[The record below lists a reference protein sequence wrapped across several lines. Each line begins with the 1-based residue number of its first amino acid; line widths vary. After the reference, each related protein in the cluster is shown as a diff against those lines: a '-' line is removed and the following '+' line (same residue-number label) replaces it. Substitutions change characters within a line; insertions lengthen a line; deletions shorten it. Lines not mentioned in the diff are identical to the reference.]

1 MEQHVALWNSCL
13 DIIKDNVAAK
23 DYETWFEPIVPLSF
37 DNHNL
42 TLCVPS
48 PFFYEYIEDHF
59 AIYIHKAIKHIVGEG
74 IHLLYK
80 VTVDNSNHEHG
91 ATTLPAT
98 AAKDTPQ
105 LQPALVTQNPV
116 KHESF
121 DPQLNPHYTFENYI
135 EGVGNKLARS
145 VGITIARNPGNTAFN
160 PMFIYGESA
169 VGKTHLANAIGV
181 AIKNQFP
188 QKRVLYIPAH
198 DFQNQFIYAT
208 LNKMS
213 QDFLYFYQTIDVLI
227 IDDIQ
232 ELAGKKS
239 TLNTFF
245 HIFNHLHQLGK
256 QLIMCSDREPQ
267 ELDGIEDR
275 LISRFKWGL
284 TAKIEKPDFALRKA
298 ILKHRIYTDGLTVP
312 EDVIDY
318 IAQNITNNIR
328 DLEGVLISILAHST
342 LLNADINLQLAQHI
356 IGNSAKPDTET
367 ATNALSIKRICDIVC
382 HYYALPIEEINSKSR
397 KQTVS
402 EARQVAMYLARNHT
416 NFPLQQIGQEIGRR
430 DYSTVHHACKT
441 IKNQMDVDTMF
452 CQKIHDIEDLIH
464 Q

>member
-1 MEQHVALWNSCL
+1 MEQHVELWNRCL
-13 DIIKDNVAAK
+13 EIIRGKIETE
-23 DYETWFEPIVPLSF
+23 DYKTWFLPVVPLSYSENNF
-37 DNHNL
+37 
-42 TLCVPS
+42 TLQVPS
-48 PFFYEYIEDHF
+48 QFFYEFLEDRFSNVLHP
-59 AIYIHKAIKHIVGEG
+59 AIRQVINPNVR
-74 IHLLYK
+74 LLYK
-80 VTVDNSNHEHG
+80 ITVDRSRNELG

-98 AAKDTPQ
+98 VANENTPTQLAAI
-105 LQPALVTQNPV
+105 AQNPV
-116 KHESF
+116 KHETF

-135 EGVGNKLARS
+135 EGIGNKLARS
-145 VGITIARNPGNTAFN
+145 VGLSISHNPGNTAFN

-169 VGKTHLANAIGV
+169 VGKTHLANAIGI
-181 AIKNQFP
+181 AIKNEFP

-198 DFQNQFIYAT
+198 DFQNQYIYAT

-232 ELAGKKS
+232 ELAGKKG

-267 ELDGIEDR
+267 ELEGIEDR

-298 ILKHRIYTDGLTVP
+298 ILKHKIYSDGLSVP
-312 EDVIDY
+312 EDVTDY

-342 LLNADINLQLAQHI
+342 LLNADINLQLAQQI
-356 IGNSAKPDTET
+356 IGNTARQPESASQI
-367 ATNALSIKRICDIVC
+367 SIKRICDIVC
-382 HYYALPIEEINSKSR
+382 HYYALPVEEINSKSR

-416 NFPLQQIGQEIGRR
+416 GFPLQQIGQEIGKR

-441 IKNQMDVDTMF
+441 IKNQMDVDSQF
-452 CQKIHDIEDLIH
+452 CKKIQDIEDLIH
-464 Q
+464 K